1 MTSRYFSD
9 LGWRRPSGCCFGLGR
24 GWHQRDRPEGVRRIA
39 GVRGFCDRAVTAR
52 AEDIV
57 DLVMCG
63 EEELRLPWRLEPPH
77 DLLLSSCWPM
87 TAFDAVVEPFVST
100 VISVRCLMRDWLNVA
115 AHFVCDG
122 DLGVAKLSDQPCHEA
137 LGGLG
142 IAAALDKD
150 VEHMAVGIYCAPQ
163 PMHHAVDRD
172 HNLIKMQLVVQS
184 QPVPSNTVSKNAHLN
199 D

>member
-1 MTSRYFSD
+1 
-9 LGWRRPSGCCFGLGR
+9 
-24 GWHQRDRPEGVRRIA
+24 
-39 GVRGFCDRAVTAR
+39 
-52 AEDIV
+52 
-57 DLVMCG
+57 
-63 EEELRLPWRLEPPH
+63 
-77 DLLLSSCWPM
+77 M